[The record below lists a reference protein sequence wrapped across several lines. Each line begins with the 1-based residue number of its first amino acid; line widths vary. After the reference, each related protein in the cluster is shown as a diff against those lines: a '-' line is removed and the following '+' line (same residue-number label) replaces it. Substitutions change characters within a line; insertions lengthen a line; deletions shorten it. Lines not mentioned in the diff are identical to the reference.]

1 MASNLK
7 TAIFLIIPFLML
19 AVFMASPAPKHKNA
33 GKNIAN
39 TSNVVENIFSDN
51 RSNKYETMKNKVKE
65 IEESLKSG
73 TYRSSDKYRYLS
85 SRTDTKQNA
94 S

>member
-1 MASNLK
+1 M
-7 TAIFLIIPFLML
+7 F
-19 AVFMASPAPKHKNA
+19 AVFISSPAPKHKNA
-33 GKNIAN
+33 GKNIPN
-39 TSNVVENIFSDN
+39 TSNVVENILSDN
-51 RSNKYETMKNKVKE
+51 RSNKYEAMKNKVKH

-85 SRTDTKQNA
+85 TRTDTKQNT